1 MSKGSLRRLEKE
13 TRSTPV
19 FLPGGFHGQWNLVG
33 YSPQSC
39 KESDTV
45 IKQQNFIEKFTFEEK
60 LIGDEDI
67 QPVQRYFLSID

>member
-1 MSKGSLRRLEKE
+1 MSKGSLRRLEE

-19 FLPGGFHGQWNLVG
+19 FLPGGFHGQRNLVG

>member
-19 FLPGGFHGQWNLVG
+19 FLPGGFHGQRNLVG